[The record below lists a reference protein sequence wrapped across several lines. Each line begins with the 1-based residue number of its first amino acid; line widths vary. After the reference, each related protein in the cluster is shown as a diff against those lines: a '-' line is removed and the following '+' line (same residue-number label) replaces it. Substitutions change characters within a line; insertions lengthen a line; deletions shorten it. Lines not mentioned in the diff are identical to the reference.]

1 MTGQAAIRKLLYL
14 MTFGAAVSA
23 CISVTIAPAQERV
36 PDYSAIISAPDR
48 TEADLQTDKRR
59 DPLKLLAFTGV
70 RPGMKVLDMGAGGG
84 YSTELMARAVA
95 PTGVVYAQ
103 NPADLG
109 ERAKNIV
116 GLLHDDWRCP
126 RGTHVDP
133 PPGVGTAT
141 TPVPFAS
148 VISISNAESGE
159 GVARPAAVA
168 LLMAQQSKLA
178 V

>member
-1 MTGQAAIRKLLYL
+1 MTGQAAIRKLLYS
-14 MTFGAAVSA
+14 MIFGAAVSA
-23 CISVTIAPAQERV
+23 CIFVTIAPAQDRI

-59 DPLKLLAFTGV
+59 DPLKLLAFTGA

-109 ERAKNIV
+109 ERAKTRFEARLKTPAGKNIV
-116 GLLHDDWRCP
+116 SLIRPFDDPVPAETGRRPWSAIALHP
-126 RGTHVDP
+126 AFFAVP
-133 PPGVGTAT
+133 PHRHLS
-141 TPVPFAS
+141 TPV
-148 VISISNAESGE
+148 
-159 GVARPAAVA
+159 AR
-168 LLMAQQSKLA
+168 MIDH
-178 V
+178 